1 MKIYFRGSIPHP
13 DDYIIKTFRDE
24 VFGNNIIF
32 NINDIT
38 ENIEFSYNI
47 GLDDEYKENKVLNI
61 FMENN
66 KVVIEFKE
74 LGLKLD
80 LESKKKLISL
90 IIFNLES
97 TLSNNFSILV
107 DDGNGKSHINFHQ
120 LKPYYQ
126 KLKMEYKL
134 KKEGD

>member
-1 MKIYFRGSIPHP
+1 MYLRDAINDP
-13 DDYIIKTFRDE
+13 DKYIIKTFRNEIFD
-24 VFGNNIIF
+24 NNLTF
-32 NINDIT
+32 NINEINS
-38 ENIEFSYNI
+38 NIEFSYNI